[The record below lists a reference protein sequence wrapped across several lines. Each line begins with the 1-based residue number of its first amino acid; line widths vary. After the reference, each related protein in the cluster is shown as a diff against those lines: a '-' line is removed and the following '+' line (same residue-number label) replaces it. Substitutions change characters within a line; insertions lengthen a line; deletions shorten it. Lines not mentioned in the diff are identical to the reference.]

1 MKYLTEVVKQ
11 SNNTVVLWSFNQ
23 LQNVSNS
30 VKNVLVL
37 LDGRHTCQYAAW
49 DSNKET
55 TLTGHSRNK
64 TVHEKTL
71 KKLIIL

>member
-1 MKYLTEVVKQ
+1 M
-11 SNNTVVLWSFNQ
+11 
-23 LQNVSNS
+23 
-30 VKNVLVL
+30 
-37 LDGRHTCQYAAW
+37 YAAW

-55 TLTGHSRNK
+55 TLTGLSRNK